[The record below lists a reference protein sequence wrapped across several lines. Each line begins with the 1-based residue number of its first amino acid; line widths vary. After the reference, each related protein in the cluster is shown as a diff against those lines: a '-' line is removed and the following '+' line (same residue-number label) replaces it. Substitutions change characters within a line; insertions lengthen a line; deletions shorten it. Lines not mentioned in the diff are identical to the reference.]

1 MNAPTFTPSPAC
13 GDDAALPPLLLKRG
27 ERFLEP
33 DVYRTCFDGQP
44 AVVKDYT
51 RYRGTPAS
59 LLARVLVRHEAH
71 MLQRLSGW
79 KHAPALL
86 GTIGGLALGM
96 EYIPGQTLS
105 TAQAVGGEV
114 FEQLQQALDRLHAAG
129 ITHNDLHGT
138 NVVVSAGVP
147 VLLDFTSAW
156 RTPRWLRRNPITR
169 QLSRSDLK
177 NLVKMRQRLT
187 GQRPS
192 AALAAR
198 VADPGWVAVV
208 RHGWKRFYAWAKRV

>member
-1 MNAPTFTPSPAC
+1 MNTFAPSSLPC
-13 GDDAALPPLLLKRG
+13 GDAAAMPLLLKRG

-33 DVYRTCFDGQP
+33 DVYRTCLDGQP

-51 RYRGTPAS
+51 RYRGTPLS
-59 LLARVLVRHEAH
+59 LLARVLVRREAR
-71 MLQRLSGW
+71 MLARLQGW

-86 GTIGGLALGM
+86 GTLGGLALGM
-96 EYIPGQTLS
+96 EFIPGQTLS
-105 TAQAVGGEV
+105 SAQAVGNEV
-114 FEQLQQALDRLHAAG
+114 FEQLQHALDRLHAAG

-156 RTPRWLRRNPITR
+156 RTPHWLRHNPISR

-177 NLVKMRQRLT
+177 NLLKMRQRLT
-187 GQRPS
+187 GERPS
-192 AALAAR
+192 DDIAAQ

-208 RHGWKRFYAWAKRV
+208 RQGWKRFYRWAKQR